1 MDLYFIKFPQM
12 YYSNTVCKN
21 ITRRVTLPDNVS
33 LNSSL
38 FYRYEVKF
46 STRPDVIS
54 ENYYED
60 STLDWLIFLNNGIID
75 PYYGWTMNDDEFD
88 SFIEKKYGSI
98 EIAKKKIKF
107 YQLNWPTDETE
118 ISVSYF
124 DNNLPGQLKKYYSP
138 IFSNFDT
145 IMSYKR
151 KKEDL
156 TINTNRILEFSLSSI
171 SGNGFS
177 VGEIVD
183 IYNPSQSQV
192 IGGAEVIFSNNS
204 VIKVHNISG
213 NTSATN
219 KVKGETSNTLAT
231 ISSTLL
237 LNKNIPDDEIIFWS
251 PIYFYEYEMQINE
264 KNKNIY
270 LLKKEYSS
278 EISEAIK
285 NKLQE

>member
-12 YYSNTVCKN
+12 YYSNTVCKD

-124 DNNLPGQLKKYYSP
+124 NNNLPGQLKKYYSP

-237 LNKNIPDDEIIFWS
+237 LNKNIPDDEIVFWS

>member
-12 YYSNTVCKN
+12 YYSNTVCKD

-124 DNNLPGQLKKYYSP
+124 NNNLPGQLKKYYSP

-156 TINTNRILEFSLSSI
+156 TINTNRIIEFSLSSI

-237 LNKNIPDDEIIFWS
+237 LNKNIPDDEIVFWS